1 MATEGS
7 PVLTALYG
15 YVIVTLTVLGAV
27 ILWRHRKKIRL
38 REGASP
44 IPTEEKRGLFLGNSG
59 MIAMMTVSLA
69 MMLYV
74 AFLS

>member
-1 MATEGS
+1 MAVEGS
-7 PVLTALYG
+7 VVLTALYG
-15 YVIVTLTVLGAV
+15 YGIVTLTVLGAV

-38 REGASP
+38 REGASS
-44 IPTEEKRGLFLGNSG
+44 IPAEEKRGLFLGNSG